1 MVTALLL
8 DSSTVA
14 GRIIHK
20 MMTSSTSSSTIAL
33 NSDDTSAPFELN
45 SDNDNV
51 TNSLTFNDLSYV
63 SWRLARL
70 AKSTWTPSLRFPD
83 LPVPKTASMSEITA
97 VLWAMASLSVE
108 VSRVGETSIF
118 FLYGLVTRKSNEKLC
133 FVDALLK

>member
-1 MVTALLL
+1 MVNALLL

-20 MMTSSTSSSTIAL
+20 MMTSSTSSSTL
-33 NSDDTSAPFELN
+33 NSDDTFATFEHN
-45 SDNDNV
+45 SDDDNI
-51 TNSLTFNDLSYV
+51 TNPLTFNDLSYV

-70 AKSTWTPSLRFPD
+70 AKSTWIPTMKVPD

-108 VSRVGETSIF
+108 VSRVGENSS
-118 FLYGLVTRKSNEKLC
+118 GLC
-133 FVDALLK
+133 FLCMDL